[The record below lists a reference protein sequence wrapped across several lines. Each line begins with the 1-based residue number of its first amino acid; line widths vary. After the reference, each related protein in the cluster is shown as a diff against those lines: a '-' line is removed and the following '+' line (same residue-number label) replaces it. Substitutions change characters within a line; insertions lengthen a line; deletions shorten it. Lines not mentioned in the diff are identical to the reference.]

1 MRRKPTDTYREG
13 DGVKRRW
20 TDNVIE
26 KETETEAETDRQ
38 TDRNQ
43 VSSIN
48 KRRTWPEE
56 RNCVY
61 GLHPRK
67 PRFLLPNDEL
77 HLPPASSVNQD
88 GHQLRVAGPKDAMG
102 PDSDSK

>member
-38 TDRNQ
+38 TDRQ
-43 VSSIN
+43 
-48 KRRTWPEE
+48 
-56 RNCVY
+56 
-61 GLHPRK
+61 K
-67 PRFLLPNDEL
+67 PSQFD
-77 HLPPASSVNQD
+77 
-88 GHQLRVAGPKDAMG
+88 
-102 PDSDSK
+102 